1 MRIYTMWYAFK
12 ITEMENTPEYGEWTR
27 ELIWISEFE
36 KTGYTAPA
44 RMIGNNENSN
54 L

>member
-1 MRIYTMWYAFK
+1 MK
-12 ITEMENTPEYGEWTR
+12 KNGEWTK

-44 RMIGNNENSN
+44 RKIAAYA
-54 L
+54 